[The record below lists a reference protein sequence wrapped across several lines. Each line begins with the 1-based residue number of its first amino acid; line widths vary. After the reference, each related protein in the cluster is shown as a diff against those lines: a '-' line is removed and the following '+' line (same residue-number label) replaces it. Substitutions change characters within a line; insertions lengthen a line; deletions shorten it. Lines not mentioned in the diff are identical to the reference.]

1 MDRTNRSPTRQKLTS
16 GDIQGLAKDVL
27 NVARV
32 NLNPETS
39 SRIETAS
46 NWLER
51 Y

>member
-1 MDRTNRSPTRQKLTS
+1 MDRTNRRPTRQKLSS

-27 NVARV
+27 NVARG

-39 SRIETAS
+39 RRIETAS
-46 NWLER
+46 DWLEG